1 MNIRTNLTIPE
12 EVVAALKVASKEAGL
27 SQSAYVS
34 MAIKNQIDR
43 DKLMRELPAFT
54 DALQKAVALAGAQA
68 GERRP

>member
-1 MNIRTNLTIPE
+1 MNKRINFTVPE
-12 EVVAALKVASKEAGL
+12 EIIDALRVASKEAGL

-34 MAIKNQIDR
+34 MSIKNQMDR

-54 DALQKAVALAGAQA
+54 DALQKAVTIAGAQA